1 MSFKHHALQIA
12 CLVSVLGSR
21 VGADSYVGPGRT
33 HGSASTTAVSV
44 TSTLPVVAEHKY
56 RMLAKVRPLL
66 FWISKDDVGGARI
79 SWRGDDHGGF
89 GLDLLIGSDPLRAPR
104 KINRWGYIAE
114 QVRGSDARVIGVMKQ
129 SNEQSV
135 KEAESQLDKDGQG
148 GFVYRA
154 IQGTA
159 SAYQASAGVTTV
171 RVERDLT
178 FRDIDPLLT
187 LVSAAAPSGEQRSVA
202 LPSGTRPGFLVAL
215 RDLVKQSIDVHGG
228 YGQPGGT
235 FKPSR
240 TPTQYVYYG
249 VFYELTMKSSE
260 LLKTATIDGKTYT
273 DLARSDFEIKNR
285 SNGETTR
292 FQLTYGTRGPLTA
305 VPVHAVYQPR
315 WWFEVQLFLDDRTAF

>member
-1 MSFKHHALQIA
+1 MSFKPRALQIA
-12 CLVSVLGSR
+12 LLGAVIAAAPHS
-21 VGADSYVGPGRT
+21 GLAAEKAPGT
-33 HGSASTTAVSV
+33 PNA
-44 TSTLPVVAEHKY
+44 LPVVAEHKY

-159 SAYQASAGVTTV
+159 SAHQASAGVTTV

-260 LLKTATIDGKTYT
+260 LLKTATIDGKTYANV
-273 DLARSDFEIKNR
+273 ARSDFEIRNR

-292 FQLTYGTRGPLTA
+292 FQLTYGTSGPLA
-305 VPVHAVYQPR
+305 GIPVHAVYQPR
-315 WWFEVQLFLDDRTAF
+315 WWFEVQLFLDERTAF